1 MSCRQRGVDWK
12 LDIRKVVFVLCW
24 QVSAYDQN
32 NQTRQYRVQSG
43 CTRPTWQYSICLV
56 PTCRYVDLMQSW
68 KLRSQENLLVCFD
81 VMRKMKSSIT
91 PSDRGRNG
99 VHVAKIPWSLS
110 IAPLGQGNRYRNDN
124 DCFIVC
130 QFQWKD
136 LDHDFRVFIVKKNED
151 SLVPF
156 VSHTFLG
163 SFPDECYNW
172 QLNCNTVHYSYCAV
186 GWRLFEGEAY
196 SLGTSH
202 NLGVTPQEQLENSIF
217 RWPSTGGRTSNV
229 R

>member
-1 MSCRQRGVDWK
+1 MQAAGSRLNVGHY
-12 LDIRKVVFVLCW
+12 KVVFVLCW

-81 VMRKMKSSIT
+81 VVRKMKSSIT

-110 IAPLGQGNRYRNDN
+110 AAPLGQSNRYRNDN
-124 DCFIVC
+124 ECLIVC
-130 QFQWKD
+130 QLQWKD
-136 LDHDFRVFIVKKNED
+136 LDHDFRVFIVKKKKKKWRQ
-151 SLVPF
+151 P
-156 VSHTFLG
+156 
-163 SFPDECYNW
+163 
-172 QLNCNTVHYSYCAV
+172 CAI
-186 GWRLFEGEAY
+186 Y
-196 SLGTSH
+196 
-202 NLGVTPQEQLENSIF
+202 
-217 RWPSTGGRTSNV
+217 
-229 R
+229 